1 MKEKQ
6 ILAIDV
12 SKRSLDI
19 CVRPTGATFKINND
33 LSGFKVLTAA
43 INPDLEPLVVMEHTG
58 LYSLKLEK
66 YLEDQGIPYCK
77 IPALEIKRSNG
88 LVRGKND
95 KIDSVRIA
103 DYAWLRRTQL
113 VATPK
118 TTEKM
123 ANLNQLLSLRA
134 KLVKDCGGYK
144 TRIKEMIDTGQV
156 SKSDLIYKSQKTVM
170 ATLNSQIQKIEKA
183 IEELIEADP
192 ELKNNFD
199 LIRTIKG
206 VGKIVA
212 ARMLAVTS
220 NFKKFRNARKF
231 NCYAGLAPFK
241 HESGTSIRGRSR
253 VSHLANKEI
262 KTVLNMAAFCAIR
275 CNQELKLY
283 YEKRVSEGMRKMS
296 CVNII
301 RAKIVGRIFAVVKRQ
316 TPYEAQTLAA

>member
-66 YLEDQGIPYCK
+66 YLEDQGVPYCK

-220 NFKKFRNARKF
+220 NFKKFSNARKF

-262 KTVLNMAAFCAIR
+262 KTVLNLAAFCAIR
-275 CNQELKLY
+275 FNQELKLY
-283 YEKRVSEGMRKMS
+283 YEKRVSEGMKRMS
-296 CVNII
+296 CINII

>member
-19 CVRPTGATFKINND
+19 CVRPAGTTFKISND

-43 INPDLEPLVVMEHTG
+43 ISPDLDPLVVMEHTG
-58 LYSLKLEK
+58 LYSFQLEK
-66 YLEDQGIPYCK
+66 YLEGQGVPYCK
-77 IPALEIKRSNG
+77 IPALEIKRSMGWFGARTTRSIPYGSPSMPG
-88 LVRGKND
+88 LGGHNSYRPQNHRKVTR
-95 KIDSVRIA
+95 
-103 DYAWLRRTQL
+103 
-113 VATPK
+113 
-118 TTEKM
+118 
-123 ANLNQLLSLRA
+123 LNQLLSLRA

-144 TRIKEMIDTGQV
+144 ARIKEMLDTELI
-156 SKSDLIYKSQKTVM
+156 SKSDLIYKLQRTVM
-170 ATLNSQIQKIEKA
+170 TTLNSQIQKVEKEIEV
-183 IEELIEADP
+183 LIETDP
-192 ELKNNFD
+192 ELKKNFD

-220 NFKKFRNARKF
+220 NFKKFSNARKF

-262 KTVLNMAAFCAIR
+262 KTVLNLAAFCAIR
-275 CNQELKLY
+275 FNQELKIY
-283 YEKRVSEGMRKMS
+283 YEKRVSEGMKKMS
-296 CVNII
+296 CINII
-301 RAKIVGRIFAVVKRQ
+301 RAKNCRTNICRSQAPDSI
-316 TPYEAQTLAA
+316 

>member
-19 CVRPTGATFKINND
+19 CVRPTGKTFKISND
-33 LSGFKVLTAA
+33 LSGFRELTAA
-43 INPDLEPLVVMEHTG
+43 IDRDLEPLVVMEHTG
-58 LYSLKLEK
+58 LYSFNLEK
-66 YLEDQGIPYCK
+66 YLEEQGVAYCK
-77 IPALEIKRSNG
+77 VPALEIKRSHG
-88 LVRGKND
+88 LVRGKSD

-103 DYAWLRRTQL
+103 EYAWLRRTQL
-113 VATPK
+113 VPTPK
-118 TTEKM
+118 TTEKVVR
-123 ANLNQLLSLRA
+123 LNQLLSLRA

-144 TRIKEMIDTGQV
+144 TRIKETLDAALI
-156 SKSDLIYKSQKTVM
+156 SKSDLIYKSQM
-170 ATLNSQIQKIEKA
+170 AVLTSLNCQIQKVEKA
-183 IEELIEADP
+183 IEKLIETDP
-192 ELKNNFD
+192 DLKNNFD

-220 NFKKFRNARKF
+220 NFKKFSNARKF

-262 KTVLNMAAFCAIR
+262 KTVLNLAAFCAIR

-283 YEKRVSEGMRKMS
+283 YEKRVSEGMKRMS
-296 CVNII
+296 CINII

-316 TPYEAQTLAA
+316 TPYNIQTLAA

>member
-66 YLEDQGIPYCK
+66 YLEDQGVPYCK

-156 SKSDLIYKSQKTVM
+156 SKSDLIYKLQRTVM
-170 ATLNSQIQKIEKA
+170 TTLNSQIQKVEKEIEV
-183 IEELIEADP
+183 LIETDP
-192 ELKNNFD
+192 ELKKNFD

>member
-66 YLEDQGIPYCK
+66 YLEDQGVPYCK

-220 NFKKFRNARKF
+220 NFKRFDNARKF
-231 NCYAGLAPFK
+231 NC
-241 HESGTSIRGRSR
+241 
-253 VSHLANKEI
+253 
-262 KTVLNMAAFCAIR
+262 
-275 CNQELKLY
+275 
-283 YEKRVSEGMRKMS
+283 
-296 CVNII
+296 
-301 RAKIVGRIFAVVKRQ
+301 
-316 TPYEAQTLAA
+316 